1 MDISDK
7 ELLHKQIFKNKK
19 LENEI
24 QDLKDKLTAERMR
37 NKSELQMNLDLKRII
52 KTLELK
58 VGSLNQIVDQY
69 ADKIVWYRNEI
80 DKFLDNQ

>member
-1 MDISDK
+1 MDIK
-7 ELLHKQIFKNKK
+7 ERELLQQQIFKNKK

-69 ADKIVWYRNEI
+69 ADKIVQHRNEI

>member
-58 VGSLNQIVDQY
+58 IGSLNQIVDQY
-69 ADKIVWYRNEI
+69 ADKIVQHRNEI

>member
-24 QDLKDKLTAERMR
+24 EDLKDKLTAERMR

-58 VGSLNQIVDQY
+58 VDSLNQIVDQY
-69 ADKIVWYRNEI
+69 ANKIVQYRNEI

>member
-69 ADKIVWYRNEI
+69 ADKIIQYRNEI

>member
-1 MDISDK
+1 MDIK
-7 ELLHKQIFKNKK
+7 ERELLQQQVFKNKK

-80 DKFLDNQ
+80 NKFLDNQ

>member
-7 ELLHKQIFKNKK
+7 ELLYKQIFKNKK

-69 ADKIVWYRNEI
+69 ADKIVQHRNEI

>member
-1 MDISDK
+1 MDIK
-7 ELLHKQIFKNKK
+7 ERELLQQQVFKNKK

-24 QDLKDKLTAERMR
+24 QDLKDKLTAEKMR

-69 ADKIVWYRNEI
+69 ADKIVQHRNEI
-80 DKFLDNQ
+80 NKFLDNQ

>member
-24 QDLKDKLTAERMR
+24 EDLKDKLTAERMR

-69 ADKIVWYRNEI
+69 ADKIVQHRNEI

>member
-58 VGSLNQIVDQY
+58 VDSLNQIVDQY
-69 ADKIVWYRNEI
+69 ANKIVQHRNEI

>member
-69 ADKIVWYRNEI
+69 ADKIVQHRNEI

>member
-1 MDISDK
+1 MDIK
-7 ELLHKQIFKNKK
+7 ERELLQQQVFKNKK

-24 QDLKDKLTAERMR
+24 QDLKDKLTAEKMR

-80 DKFLDNQ
+80 NKFLDNQ

>member
-1 MDISDK
+1 MDIK
-7 ELLHKQIFKNKK
+7 ERELLQQQIFKNKK

-69 ADKIVWYRNEI
+69 ADKIVQYRNEI

>member
-58 VGSLNQIVDQY
+58 VDSLNQIVDQY
-69 ADKIVWYRNEI
+69 ANKIVQYRNEI

>member
-69 ADKIVWYRNEI
+69 ADKIVHHRNEI

>member
-24 QDLKDKLTAERMR
+24 EDLKDKLTAERMR

-58 VGSLNQIVDQY
+58 VDSLNQIVDQY
-69 ADKIVWYRNEI
+69 ANKIVQHRNEI